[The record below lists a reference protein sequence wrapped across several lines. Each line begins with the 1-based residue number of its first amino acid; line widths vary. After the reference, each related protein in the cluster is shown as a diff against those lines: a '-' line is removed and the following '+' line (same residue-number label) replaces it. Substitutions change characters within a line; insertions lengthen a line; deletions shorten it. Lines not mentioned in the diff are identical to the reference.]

1 MREII
6 TMMQNDL
13 RNTFA
18 ERGIWVNI
26 LIVPIIMTV
35 IIGLAGGGGAA
46 TIYTVDLLIDPAAG
60 AYAERF
66 SDLLRKEGGTG
77 FRICDLRQAQTQDEG
92 CRLGEVAADADLK
105 ALAEE
110 RLRGSRSIGAVI
122 LPAGFTEA
130 LLAGQAVKVDLLGK
144 GGLNAPQI
152 VRQKVDAVLTR
163 MNGAILAARVSVAQ
177 ANPAESDRAAFY
189 QQVYDAAEAIW
200 AADPVKIDEQLAND
214 TGNVAGGSGFG
225 QSAPG
230 MGAMFVLQTV
240 LGIAVVLIQERTA
253 GTMQRLLVLPVPKWK
268 ILAGKLLARFVLG
281 LFVFTVLIVV
291 GTFFGVQWG
300 SWPAVI
306 AIVLVYTLA
315 ATAMG
320 LAFSTLVRTL
330 GQAGGLTLLL
340 TLTLAPLGGAWWP
353 LDVVPAWMRTLG
365 HISPIAWSQDAFQ
378 KLIFYGGTF
387 VDILPQLGVLLLF
400 AVGFFLFGL
409 LRFKY
414 E

>member
-1 MREII
+1 
-6 TMMQNDL
+6 
-13 RNTFA
+13 
-18 ERGIWVNI
+18 
-26 LIVPIIMTV
+26 
-35 IIGLAGGGGAA
+35 
-46 TIYTVDLLIDPAAG
+46 
-60 AYAERF
+60 
-66 SDLLRKEGGTG
+66 
-77 FRICDLRQAQTQDEG
+77 
-92 CRLGEVAADADLK
+92 
-105 ALAEE
+105 
-110 RLRGSRSIGAVI
+110 
-122 LPAGFTEA
+122 
-130 LLAGQAVKVDLLGK
+130 
-144 GGLNAPQI
+144 
-152 VRQKVDAVLTR
+152 
-163 MNGAILAARVSVAQ
+163 
-177 ANPAESDRAAFY
+177 
-189 QQVYDAAEAIW
+189 
-200 AADPVKIDEQLAND
+200 
-214 TGNVAGGSGFG
+214 
-225 QSAPG
+225 